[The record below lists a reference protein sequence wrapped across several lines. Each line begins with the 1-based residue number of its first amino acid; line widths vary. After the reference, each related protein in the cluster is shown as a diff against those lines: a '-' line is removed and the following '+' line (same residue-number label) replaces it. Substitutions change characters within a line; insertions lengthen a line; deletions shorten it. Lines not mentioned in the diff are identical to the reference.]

1 MSNLIK
7 NGNKLIKI
15 NNKLI
20 NNAASSSETW
30 VLNDQLTITS
40 AASFTIDFV
49 SNNQNFNMFKLSIEV
64 VGPNATLIYRNVP
77 ESSITAYN
85 NGNWND
91 FAYKTVTFATTPT
104 GDLLTWLQ
112 ANGVKKGGNITLPE
126 VDNMLDFTN
135 ITYCDGFFTGAPTF
149 SSTLNNARII
159 NVGAKGYELLSKA
172 NDINVEPILSDLI
185 NPFNITK
192 TNKDNDFIST
202 DWGLNTMFEYRLTD
216 ESGNNGGI
224 LIEWSA
230 EHQSLLESI
239 ADDILILK
247 YNAIDDTLTV
257 CELDS
262 LNGSTGE
269 LTVHEEVGYY
279 DVLAIALKIN

>member
-20 NNAASSSETW
+20 NNAAFASSSSETW
-30 VLNDQLTITS
+30 VLNEAIALSTKTFTVVFSSNNKNFNTIKITGTRLSYDSIVVYNQFVADGSHWTSGEAYRTITFEE
-40 AASFTIDFV
+40 A
-49 SNNQNFNMFKLSIEV
+49 
-64 VGPNATLIYRNVP
+64 
-77 ESSITAYN
+77 IT
-85 NGNWND
+85 D
-91 FAYKTVTFATTPT
+91 SE
-104 GDLLTWLQ
+104 LLAWLQ
-112 ANGVKKGGNITLPE
+112 ANGVKRGRNITLPE
-126 VDNMLDFTN
+126 VDNMMDFDN
-135 ITYCDGFFTGAPTF
+135 ITYSDGYFTGTPTF

-172 NDINVEPILSDLI
+172 NNINIKPILSDLI

-202 DWGLNTMFEYRLTD
+202 DWWLITMFEYRLTD
-216 ESGNNGGI
+216 EFGNNGGI

-230 EHQSLLESI
+230 GHQGLHESI

-247 YNAIDDTLTV
+247 YNAINDTLTV
-257 CELDS
+257 CELDD
-262 LNGSTGE
+262 LDGSTGE
-269 LTVHEEVGYY
+269 FTMSEEVGYY
-279 DVLAIALKIN
+279 DVLAIAMKN